1 MSSTIAKG
9 PAAMTDAERDLIVKH
24 SFESAANRRSALLV
38 GFALQD
44 IQRELITWTLN
55 GVANR
60 LKELAGDKWEVISK
74 NVSPQE
80 CYLRLRGRNWPE
92 SL

>member
-1 MSSTIAKG
+1 
-9 PAAMTDAERDLIVKH
+9 MTDAERDLIVKH

-92 SL
+92 WL